1 MGLPVAIP
9 AATSAFGGAMAA
21 STIATPALLSAA
33 AVTAPL
39 STAAFTGSFVPKLLT
54 ASTGIPAGGGLFGGL
69 SSMFSSLN
77 SPLGG
82 LLGDASIMDLGF
94 GASKVL
100 GGIQSIRQGNI
111 MKNQYE
117 LQALQTLTEME
128 RQQYNATVEGA
139 ARLDKLQRIQSANLA
154 KNYARGVGG
163 LSGSALLNQIIS
175 DQEYGKD
182 YKMELYNI
190 ANIGSTGKVNADIYK
205 ASAKAAPIDAA
216 LDAGIKLGEAAYSY
230 KKLYG

>member
-1 MGLPVAIP
+1 MGAAVAPAIGTAFGSSAVASFIAPAVLGPVA
-9 AATSAFGGAMAA
+9 ALTSF
-21 STIATPALLSAA
+21 SPALIS
-33 AVTAPL
+33 
-39 STAAFTGSFVPKLLT
+39 SG
-54 ASTGIPAGGGLFGGL
+54 GGGLFGGL

-82 LLGDASIMDLGF
+82 LLGDASILDLSF
-94 GASKVL
+94 GASNVL
-100 GGIQSIRQGNI
+100 SGIQSIRQGNI
-111 MKNQYE
+111 MKNQYK

-139 ARLDKLQRIQSANLA
+139 ARLDKLQRIQAANLA
-154 KNYARGVGG
+154 RNYAGGVGG
-163 LSGSALLNQIIS
+163 LSGSALLNQIIN

>member
-1 MGLPVAIP
+1 MGAAVAPAVGTAFGSSAVASFVAPAVLTPI
-9 AATSAFGGAMAA
+9 AATGASMMMNPAIMSAG
-21 STIATPALLSAA
+21 
-33 AVTAPL
+33 
-39 STAAFTGSFVPKLLT
+39 
-54 ASTGIPAGGGLFGGL
+54 GGGLFGGL

-82 LLGDASIMDLGF
+82 LLGDVSIMDLGF

-100 GGIQSIRQGNI
+100 SGVQSIRQGNI
-111 MKNQYE
+111 MKSQYE

-128 RQQYNATVEGA
+128 RQQFNATVEGA
-139 ARLDKLQRIQSANLA
+139 ARLDKLQRIQSANLV

-163 LSGSALLNQIIS
+163 LSGSALLNQIVS

-190 ANIGSTGKVNADIYK
+190 ANIGW
-205 ASAKAAPIDAA
+205 
-216 LDAGIKLGEAAYSY
+216 E
-230 KKLYG
+230 

>member
-1 MGLPVAIP
+1 MAFLAPMYAAMGVGAT
-9 AATSAFGGAMAA
+9 AAT
-21 STIATPALLSAA
+21 
-33 AVTAPL
+33 TAGVMG
-39 STAAFTGSFVPKLLT
+39 TAATTAMIGSSFVPMAMTT
-54 ASTGIPAGGGLFGGL
+54 AGALGTTGGLMAGISGAFSAIQPYGSLISSAL
-69 SSMFSSLN
+69 SGM
-77 SPLGG
+77 
-82 LLGDASIMDLGF
+82 
-94 GASKVL
+94 
-100 GGIQSIRQGNI
+100 QSIRQGDI
-111 MKNQYE
+111 MKSQYE
-117 LQALQTLTEME
+117 LQSLQTLTEME

-154 KNYARGVGG
+154 NNYARGVSG
-163 LSGSALLNQIIS
+163 LSGSALLNQIVS

-190 ANIGSTGKVNADIYK
+190 ANIGTSGRVNSDIYK

>member
-1 MGLPVAIP
+1 
-9 AATSAFGGAMAA
+9 
-21 STIATPALLSAA
+21 
-33 AVTAPL
+33 
-39 STAAFTGSFVPKLLT
+39 
-54 ASTGIPAGGGLFGGL
+54 
-69 SSMFSSLN
+69 MFSSLN

-94 GASKVL
+94 GASNVL
-100 GGIQSIRQGNI
+100 SGIQSIRQGNI

>member
-1 MGLPVAIP
+1 MAFLAPMYAAMGVGAAAGTTAGVMGT
-9 AATSAFGGAMAA
+9 AATTAMIG
-21 STIATPALLSAA
+21 S
-33 AVTAPL
+33 
-39 STAAFTGSFVPKLLT
+39 SFVPMAMTT
-54 ASTGIPAGGGLFGGL
+54 AGALGTTGGLMAGISGAFSAIQPYGSLISSAL
-69 SSMFSSLN
+69 SGM
-77 SPLGG
+77 
-82 LLGDASIMDLGF
+82 
-94 GASKVL
+94 
-100 GGIQSIRQGNI
+100 QSIRQGDI
-111 MKNQYE
+111 MKSQYE
-117 LQALQTLTEME
+117 LQSLQTLTEME

-154 KNYARGVGG
+154 NNYARGVSG
-163 LSGSALLNQIIS
+163 LSGSALLNQIVS

-190 ANIGSTGKVNADIYK
+190 ANIGTSGRVNSDIYK

>member
-1 MGLPVAIP
+1 MGAAVAP
-9 AATSAFGGAMAA
+9 AIGTAFGSSAVA
-21 STIATPALLSAA
+21 SFVAPALMSAA
-33 AVTAPL
+33 AVTAPM
-39 STAAFTGSFVPKLLT
+39 AALTSF
-54 ASTGIPAGGGLFGGL
+54 SPALISSGGGGLFGGL

-82 LLGDASIMDLGF
+82 LLGDASILDLSF
-94 GASKVL
+94 GASNVL
-100 GGIQSIRQGNI
+100 SGIQSIRQGNI
-111 MKNQYE
+111 MKNQYK

-139 ARLDKLQRIQSANLA
+139 ARLDKLQRIQAANLA
-154 KNYARGVGG
+154 RNYAGGVGG
-163 LSGSALLNQIIS
+163 LSGSALLNQIIN

>member
-1 MGLPVAIP
+1 MGAAVAPAIGTAFGSSAVASFVAPAVLGPVA
-9 AATSAFGGAMAA
+9 ALTSF
-21 STIATPALLSAA
+21 SPALIS
-33 AVTAPL
+33 
-39 STAAFTGSFVPKLLT
+39 SG
-54 ASTGIPAGGGLFGGL
+54 GGGLFGGL

-82 LLGDASIMDLGF
+82 LLGDASILDLSF
-94 GASKVL
+94 GASNVL
-100 GGIQSIRQGNI
+100 SGIQSIRQGNI
-111 MKNQYE
+111 MKNQYK

-139 ARLDKLQRIQSANLA
+139 ARLDKLQRIQAANLA
-154 KNYARGVGG
+154 RNYAGGVGG
-163 LSGSALLNQIIS
+163 LSGSALLNQIIN